1 LPCAFLD
8 DLFQESRKVAIVV
21 KRSFVNRLRR
31 AIPLVLWAVT
41 ILGTALLI
49 RRRFDVALGPVPV
62 RPPNNNLGDDFSVYF
77 YAARAIASG
86 HSPYITDYVY
96 SPLVAL
102 VLAPFSHLSLVYVW
116 RVFTALSIGAMVA
129 SAGVFV
135 LSIRSRLRD
144 WQRPLIFGFCT
155 LTILKFV
162 PTIHELW
169 NGQTD
174 TFLLLVLI
182 LSAVALKTQRPL
194 ASGVLAGVAGLIKSW
209 PAVSALVLFRRG
221 QRLRRHAL
229 TGWFAT
235 LLIAPIMALAVGGIS
250 GLGQFFS
257 STFNARS
264 QHLISVSVWGS
275 PALLFTH
282 SGLARPI
289 FVSPELRVL
298 VTVVLF
304 VWVVGLGIITL
315 WSTADPT
322 LCFWDLVFCAV
333 LLLPV
338 SHLQYLVLAVPV
350 LWIWVSAA
358 VTEGSNGRRY
368 VVAGVMIVWWYCLNM
383 YWPTDGASA
392 ALSSVRYVVPFFAS
406 LVALTFS
413 VLGGLVPRHEV
424 SSGSRTAE
432 FVDALR
438 HTASLLR

>member
-1 LPCAFLD
+1 M
-8 DLFQESRKVAIVV
+8 AIVV

-62 RPPNNNLGDDFSVYF
+62 CRRTTISATTSRCTSTRQERSPRDTRLTSPTTSTRPSLPS
-77 YAARAIASG
+77 S
-86 HSPYITDYVY
+86 
-96 SPLVAL
+96 SPLF
-102 VLAPFSHLSLVYVW
+102 PDLSLVYVW

-257 STFNARS
+257 LPRSTPGHN
-264 QHLISVSVWGS
+264 IS
-275 PALLFTH
+275 L
-282 SGLARPI
+282 
-289 FVSPELRVL
+289 VSPS
-298 VTVVLF
+298 
-304 VWVVGLGIITL
+304 G
-315 WSTADPT
+315 
-322 LCFWDLVFCAV
+322 
-333 LLLPV
+333 
-338 SHLQYLVLAVPV
+338 
-350 LWIWVSAA
+350 
-358 VTEGSNGRRY
+358 
-368 VVAGVMIVWWYCLNM
+368 
-383 YWPTDGASA
+383 A
-392 ALSSVRYVVPFFAS
+392 ALPCCSRIAAWRDRSLSRPSCAS
-406 LVALTFS
+406 L
-413 VLGGLVPRHEV
+413 
-424 SSGSRTAE
+424 
-432 FVDALR
+432 
-438 HTASLLR
+438 